1 MVDWQGR
8 PGLHDHFPK
17 SPLILKVG
25 DEKVLAILVA
35 ETEVVILTGYW
46 SKLMRMEA
54 VGLLPPE
61 VAGASLL

>member
-1 MVDWQGR
+1 MVDWQER

-35 ETEVVILTGYW
+35 ATEEVILTGYW
-46 SKLMRMEA
+46 SK
-54 VGLLPPE
+54 
-61 VAGASLL
+61 